1 MQTGIYQRELTT
13 VQRMLEGFVGK
24 GIVDT
29 KKLNL
34 MDKIIRQSEED
45 QFRVLNDASLSL
57 DEQMSVFGAIRNV
70 NMAIRSMKERL
81 ESAAEKHEN
90 PTTAELALELMPSF
104 FNLAPDID
112 EVLHENRVVDLNYI
126 SKFSRI
132 LYKKTRSLG
141 FSRDVA
147 SQLDEANISGTQI
160 RAFLESLKKNVALE
174 LDIEEEASSSDESS
188 NRNVSTS

>member
-1 MQTGIYQRELTT
+1 
-13 VQRMLEGFVGK
+13 MLEGFVGK